1 MLSTG
6 LHFASESTEH
16 DQVHSYTEER
26 SPQGAHHVKTRIE
39 MPIPTKP
46 RGCNGIMPPGIPE

>member
-1 MLSTG
+1 MLRAAEE
-6 LHFASESTEH
+6 L
-16 DQVHSYTEER
+16 DQVLSYTEER